1 MRFQVSTDDQGAFSV
16 MEESGFFRLVT
27 NKNAVGP
34 QHVEDFLDT
43 TVEWLSG
50 NPEKGI
56 LLDFKGVKSISDDF
70 VAHLLRYYEEIK
82 ARGLYVRIVNVDPAI
97 EQYVETSN
105 ITVVISPEMLPSG
118 KPVVSAREILKDL
131 ASHASDEEL
140 MEKHH
145 LSEKGLRSMFKKML
159 GYGLISKRALARRWG
174 LEAADVVLRLEGR
187 EEKKVKVKGKE
198 VIRDIAEGISD
209 KQIKSKYRLS
219 NRGLQSLLRKL
230 RDKRMISAEDF
241 VKWRRSQQKD

>member
-1 MRFQVSTDDQGAFSV
+1 MVRFQVPDEQLAFSV
-16 MEESGFFRLVT
+16 VEESGFFRLVT
-27 NKNAVGP
+27 NRKAVGP
-34 QHVEDFLDT
+34 QQVEDFLDT
-43 TVEWLSG
+43 TVEWLSS

-56 LLDFKGVKSISDDF
+56 LLDFKGVKSVSDDF

-105 ITVVISPEMLPSG
+105 ITVVISPDMLPAE

-131 ASHASDEEL
+131 ASDISDEEL

-145 LSEKGLRSMFKKML
+145 LSEKGLRSMFRKML
-159 GYGLISKRALARRWG
+159 GHGLISKRVLARRWG
-174 LEAADVVLRLEGR
+174 MQTDDVVLRLEGK
-187 EEKKVKVKGKE
+187 EQKKVRVKGKE
-198 VIRDIAEGISD
+198 VLRDIAEGISD
-209 KQIKSKYRLS
+209 KQIKSKYKLS

-241 VKWRRSQQKD
+241 VKWRRSQEKH